1 MILPIAVTWCG
12 VDEPILET
20 YFFIQPKKKKCSQY
34 IIIIIII
41 IILVIG
47 EFHMHLVGF
56 KHMTFPFIPLLWE
69 EEMSIEL

>member
-12 VDEPILET
+12 VDKPILET
-20 YFFIQPKKKKCSQY
+20 NFFIQPKKKKKCSQY
-34 IIIIIII
+34 IIII

-56 KHMTFPFIPLLWE
+56 KCMTLPFIPLLWE

>member
-1 MILPIAVTWCG
+1 MAFRLI
-12 VDEPILET
+12 
-20 YFFIQPKKKKCSQY
+20 

-56 KHMTFPFIPLLWE
+56 KRMTLPFIPLLWE